1 MHRLDNESRE
11 EPHRKGQGTRNT
23 EHGARSTEHGTR
35 NTEHGTHRK
44 IRELQY
50 RSNSKEELMEE
61 PLWSKGSR
69 YLNLFS

>member
-1 MHRLDNESRE
+1 MHRLDSESRE
-11 EPHRKGQGTRNT
+11 EPHRKGQETRN
-23 EHGARSTEHGTR
+23 TEHGTR